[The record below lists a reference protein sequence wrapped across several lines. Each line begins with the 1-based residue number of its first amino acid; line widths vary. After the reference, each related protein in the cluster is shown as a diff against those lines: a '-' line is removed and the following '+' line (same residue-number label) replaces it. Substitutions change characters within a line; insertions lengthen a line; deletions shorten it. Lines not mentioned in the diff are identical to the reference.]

1 MWTSHDRLADGD
13 RVDPFSSRIIVAF
26 EARCLACKTVE
37 VEVPQARESLVDELA
52 LADDASESTF
62 SWSRVDIGLLR
73 NPAVIRALAVIPLG
87 LMVVLW
93 PERSDRILAALIG
106 IGLLAIATTSAWT
119 AFRSRPRNWP
129 LFATSAA
136 WAVAGAFLIA
146 SPDRSTSFLGRLI
159 GVGLAVVAI
168 RRLIDDSRVDDADR
182 TWLGFRTL
190 AVLGLAALLLA
201 FPAGLVTAV
210 STIAALCWVGFAV
223 VVLIVSLDR
232 NQSGR
237 VGSADSGRL
246 VMAWLEE
253 RPKSLEDRNAL
264 YSKVLFDGQLSGK
277 RIIRFFTLMVFA
289 AVIASMGVI
298 GDSTAVVIG
307 AMLIAPLMTPLMGM
321 AISLVMGWPR
331 RLARSSL
338 MAFGGIATTITIGAF
353 LGLTVP
359 AVIDVATNT
368 QIVSRATPTL
378 VDLIIAVAAGAAG
391 AYGLSRPDV
400 SDSLPGVAIAISLV
414 PPLAAVGIA
423 WSQAEWSAGSG
434 ALLLFSTNMIA
445 ILVVGGITFVFTGV
459 APIAHLA
466 DSRHR
471 VRTSAAALGVAAALV
486 LGLLLVNNVQVATNL
501 FDVSSIDDAV
511 DDWIE
516 PHPEHGVVSTDV
528 NGNVVTVAI
537 IGPAEGAPRAA
548 DLAEL
553 LEAEL
558 SRNMT
563 ADVRLIV
570 EERDIASS
578 DSGGD

>member
-1 MWTSHDRLADGD
+1 MPTARPVLHISARFIRTSHG
-13 RVDPFSSRIIVAF
+13 
-26 EARCLACKTVE
+26 ARDEACKTGAVQD
-37 VEVPQARESLVDELA
+37 PSAGDSLVDEVA
-52 LADDASESTF
+52 LADDTSESNF
-62 SWSRVDIGLLR
+62 LWSRVDVSILR
-73 NPAVIRALAVIPLG
+73 DPGVIRSLAVIPLG

-106 IGLLAIATTSAWT
+106 IGLIAVSATSAWT
-119 AFRSRPRNWP
+119 AIRLRPRGW
-129 LFATSAA
+129 LRLATSL
-136 WAVAGAFLIA
+136 AGAAAGALLLA
-146 SPDRSTSFLGRLI
+146 LPDRSTVFLGRMI
-159 GVGLAVVAI
+159 GVGLAAVAV
-168 RRLIDDSRVDDADR
+168 RRLVDDWRAGEADR

-190 AVLGLAALLLA
+190 ALLGVAALLLA
-201 FPAGLVTAV
+201 FPAELVTAA
-210 STIAALCWVGFAV
+210 STMLAICWIGFAV

-232 NQSGR
+232 NQADR

-246 VMAWLEE
+246 VMAWLAE
-253 RPKSLEDRNAL
+253 RPKSLDDRTAL
-264 YSKVLFDGQLSGK
+264 YDKVLFDGPLSGK
-277 RIIRFFTLMVFA
+277 RVIRFFTLMVFA

-298 GDSTAVVIG
+298 SDSTAVVIG

-321 AISLVMGWPR
+321 AISLAMGWPR

-338 MAFGGIATTITIGAF
+338 MAFGGIVTTISIGAL

-359 AVIDVATNT
+359 AVIDVATNS

-378 VDLIIAVAAGAAG
+378 LDLIIAVAAGAAG

-414 PPLAAVGIA
+414 PPLAAVGIS
-423 WSQAEWSAGSG
+423 WSQGDWDAGSG
-434 ALLLFSTNMIA
+434 ALLLLSTNMIA

-471 VRTSAAALGVAAALV
+471 VRTSVAAIGTAAAIV

-501 FDVSSIDDAV
+501 FDASSIDDAV
-511 DDWIE
+511 DEWIE
-516 PHPEHGVVSTDV
+516 PHPEHGVVRTEVD
-528 NGNVVTVAI
+528 GNIVTVAI
-537 IGPAEGAPRAA
+537 IGPADGAPNAA
-548 DLAEL
+548 DLAQLLDLEL
-553 LEAEL
+553 G
-558 SRNMT
+558 RRMT

-570 EERDIASS
+570 EERDIARS